1 MKRLRRF
8 VKWIAAAAGVLV
20 LLLAIGLI
28 VLQTAWF
35 KGWLRGQAVTRAAAV
50 LNGELRLARIGG
62 DLWTGVT
69 LDGVEI
75 VQAGAP
81 VITADRILIRYNIWT
96 LLKRQWVF
104 DDIVLQ
110 RASIAVNQTP
120 EGWNVA
126 HLIRRRDKPGAPPSL
141 SINRLR
147 LLSSTVTITPTGGP
161 ARRLTGV
168 ELDTGLSVDRGRV
181 GMDIASLRAHDE
193 TTGFTVQDL
202 SGSADNNFRD
212 FDMAITAVS
221 SATTIAGRVRGQDS
235 EDGRDVSADLNL
247 TRLDVSR
254 LLQDPRW
261 ATDVTGRLSARATM
275 PTGPNGRPVDV
286 EFTFSGTDVAALG
299 YSASVIDAKGRVD
312 ATRVAFNARVQ
323 AYGARASVAGNWRI
337 PGHGRR
343 NAFTGR
349 GTFAG
354 ADLRRLP
361 PHWRLPPLHTTLAGD
376 YVVDWTPGTWSAR
389 TTLAASTVEGAA
401 IAAGTTGTV
410 NAADGVV
417 TYTAAGDVANLNLQR
432 LATPLN
438 VAALA
443 EPRFATDIAGN
454 FSVNG
459 RETGDAGGRQLVGG
473 ASLGSARVSGTDVS
487 GMRAA
492 VDWTGRRLAVDA
504 HGAFTGL
511 NNTTVAPLQVPIALT
526 GQVDGQFVIPDLD
539 RPVTADNAEFDGR
552 VVLGPSTIRE
562 IAIDQA
568 TIDGRLAAGLAEIRT
583 LDLRGPTGSLQAL
596 GRLAIAGQETT
607 DLRVLANTADLAGIG
622 DLIGRPLRGGGAL
635 DARVTGPATS
645 PAASGTLTLQ
655 QPAYGEV
662 ASALTSSITFTGE
675 WPDLATDR
683 LAVQAEASA
692 TFVEIRGTRLQQV
705 KAKAAGTLTDLT
717 IELQAEEQQRT
728 LDFAGQIAVDKD
740 AHELRFRRL
749 TLSTQGVD
757 WALPENGS
765 AVVRFTPGLVEL
777 KGLTLLRGDQR
788 VGVEGRL
795 DSGIDLRVNVER
807 VAVADLNRLLLGTRT
822 LSGEINGTVT
832 VSGDRSEPVV
842 EADIAVR
849 DGAVQTVTYQSL
861 AAKVH
866 LVKQVATVDVTLLQA
881 PGISLTAKGTVPV
894 SFAGTADAGMDL
906 RVQSGSIPLGLA
918 QAFTDEITG
927 VTGVSA
933 IDLHVTGTPRAPEV
947 VGTVSVTGG
956 GFLIGAT
963 GVTYSKLNALLEFE
977 GPAVVVKQFE
987 LADPDG
993 DVLSASGAL
1002 GVTGELAA
1010 RGVDVIVRATKVGV
1024 IRNQFGTAEMDAL
1037 LKLTGT
1043 LGAPQLEGTIALDNG
1058 RLEVGQILQRT
1069 TGSAYSTTPQAPLGG
1084 DAQAEA
1090 PPGVFDQMA
1099 LKLHVTVPDNLVL
1112 RGRQLRVGTSS
1123 FGIGD
1128 MNILTGG
1135 EFDIVKPARGRLE
1148 VTGSADVVRGTY
1160 TFQGRRF
1167 DVEPGSE
1174 VRFPGGPPTNPMVN
1188 VTATRE
1194 VSGITAQVRLQG
1206 PARSPQVTLSSRPPL
1221 DEGDV
1226 LSLIVFNQPM
1236 NSLSASE
1243 QVNLGERAASI
1254 AAGALTTPLADSI
1267 ARALNLDLFE
1277 IQVPTSEDGIGA
1289 LTFGTRFG
1297 SRVFLGVKRQF
1308 GREEAS
1314 VVSLE
1319 YRVTEFLRVVSSVA
1333 QGALQA
1339 HATRR
1344 MDQSGVDL
1352 IFVFRY

>member
-1 MKRLRRF
+1 MRRLRRL

-20 LLLAIGLI
+20 LLVAIGLI
-28 VLQTAWF
+28 VIQTAWF

-50 LNGELRLARIGG
+50 LNGELRLTRIGG
-62 DLWTGVT
+62 DLWSGVT
-69 LDGVEI
+69 LDGVEV
-75 VQAGAP
+75 VQGGKT
-81 VITADRILIRYNIWT
+81 VIAADRILIRYNIWT
-96 LLKRQWVF
+96 LMRREWVF
-104 DDIVLQ
+104 DDIALQ
-110 RASIAVNQTP
+110 RATINVEQTP

-126 HLIRRRDKPGAPPSL
+126 RLIRRRDPSGQPPSL
-141 SINRLR
+141 SIGRLR
-147 LLSSTVTITPTGGP
+147 LLSSTVTVTPATAP
-161 ARRLTGV
+161 ARRLTAV
-168 ELDTGLSVDRGRV
+168 DLDTKLKVDRGRV
-181 GMDIASLRAHDE
+181 AMDIASLRAHDE
-193 TTGFTVQDL
+193 TTGFTLQDL
-202 SGSADNNFRD
+202 SGHAEDTFRNFD
-212 FDMAITAVS
+212 VAITMVS
-221 SATTIAGRVRGQDS
+221 SATTIAGRVRGQES

-247 TRLDVSR
+247 TRVDVSR

-261 ATDVTGRLSARATM
+261 ATNVTGRLSARATLSSG
-275 PTGPNGRPVDV
+275 PTGRPVDV

-299 YSASVIDAKGRVD
+299 YSASAIDAKGRVD

-323 AYGARASVAGNWRI
+323 AYGARATVAGNWRI
-337 PGHGRR
+337 PARGQR

-354 ADLRRLP
+354 VDLRRLP
-361 PHWRLPPLHTTLAGD
+361 PHWRLPPLDTTLAGD
-376 YVVDWTPGTWSAR
+376 YVADWTPGVWSAR

-410 NAADGVV
+410 TAADGVV
-417 TYTAAGDVANLNLQR
+417 SYSAAGDVAHLNVQR

-443 EPRFATDIAGN
+443 EARFVTEIDGK
-454 FSVNG
+454 FFVNG
-459 RETGDAGGRQLVGG
+459 RETGDAGGRQLAGG
-473 ASLGSARVSGTDVS
+473 ATLGTARVSGTDVS
-487 GMRAA
+487 GMRAT
-492 VDWTGRRLAVDA
+492 VDWAGRRLAVEA

-511 NNTTVAPLQVPIALT
+511 NNTTVAPLQVPIALA

-539 RPVTADNAEFDGR
+539 RTVGADNAEFDGR
-552 VVLGPSTIRE
+552 VVLGPSTIRDV
-562 IAIDQA
+562 AIDLG
-568 TIDGRLAAGLAEIRT
+568 TIDGRLAAGLAEIRS
-583 LDLRGPTGSLQAL
+583 LDLRGPTGSLQAI
-596 GRLAIAGQETT
+596 GRLAIAGSETS
-607 DLRVLANTADLAGIG
+607 DLRVLASTADLTAIG
-622 DLIGRPLRGGGAL
+622 DLLAQPLRGGAAL
-635 DARVTGPATS
+635 DARVTGRAAS
-645 PAASGTLTLQ
+645 PAASGTLNLQ
-655 QPAYGEV
+655 QPAYGDV
-662 ASALTSSITFTGE
+662 ASALTSTITFTGE

-683 LAVQAEASA
+683 LVVQAEASA
-692 TFVEIRGTRLQQV
+692 TFVDIKGTRLQQV
-705 KAKAAGTLTDLT
+705 KAKAAGTLTDLA

-728 LDFAGQIAVDKD
+728 LDFAGRVAVDKD
-740 AHELRFRRL
+740 ARELRFRRL
-749 TLSTQGVD
+749 TLGTHGVD
-757 WALPENGS
+757 WTLPENGS
-765 AVVRFTPGLVEL
+765 ALVRFTPGLVEL
-777 KGLTLLRGDQR
+777 QGLTLVRGDQR
-788 VGVEGRL
+788 IGAEGRL
-795 DSGIDLRVNVER
+795 DSGIDLRVSVER

-832 VSGDRSEPVV
+832 VSGDRREPVI

-849 DGAVQTVTYQSL
+849 DGAVQSVTYQSL

-866 LVKQVATVDVTLLQA
+866 VAKQVATVDVTLVQA
-881 PGISLTAKGTVPV
+881 PEISLTAKGTVPV
-894 SFAGTADAGMDL
+894 SFSGTADAGMDL

-918 QAFTDEITG
+918 QAFTDEITD

-933 IDLHVTGTPRAPEV
+933 IDLHVTGTPAAPEV

-956 GFLIGAT
+956 GFLVGAT
-963 GVTYSKLNALLEFE
+963 GVKYSKLNALLEFE
-977 GPAVVVKQFE
+977 GPAVVVQRFE
-987 LADPDG
+987 LSDPDG

-1002 GVTGELAA
+1002 GVRGALAE
-1010 RGVDVIVRATKVGV
+1010 RGVDVVVRAAKVSV

-1069 TGSAYSTTPQAPLGG
+1069 TGSAYSTTPQGPLGG
-1084 DAQAEA
+1084 EAQAE
-1090 PPGVFDQMA
+1090 PPPSLFDQMS

-1135 EFDIVKPARGRLE
+1135 EFDIVKAPKGRLE
-1148 VTGSADVVRGTY
+1148 VTGTADVVRGTY

-1167 DVEPGSE
+1167 DVVPGSE
-1174 VRFPGGPPTNPMVN
+1174 VRFPGGPPTNPLIN

-1236 NSLSASE
+1236 NALSASE

-1277 IQVPTSEDGIGA
+1277 IQVPTSDDGTGA
-1289 LTFGTRFG
+1289 LAFGTRFG

-1308 GREEAS
+1308 GREEAT

-1319 YRVTEFLRVVSSVA
+1319 YRVTEFLRVVTSVA

>member
-8 VKWIAAAAGVLV
+8 VTWIAAAAGVLV

-28 VLQTAWF
+28 VVQTAWF

-75 VQAGAP
+75 VQAGGP
-81 VITADRILIRYNIWT
+81 VVTADRILIRYNIWT
-96 LLKRQWVF
+96 LLNRQWVF

-110 RASIAVNQTP
+110 RASIAVTQTP

-147 LLSSTVTITPTGGP
+147 LVSSTVTITPAGRP

-181 GMDIASLRAHDE
+181 AMDVASLRAHDE
-193 TTGFTVQDL
+193 ITGFTVQDL
-202 SGSADNNFRD
+202 SGSADDNFRD

-221 SATTIAGRVRGQDS
+221 SATTVAGRLRGQDS
-235 EDGRDVSADLNL
+235 EDGRDVSADLDL

-261 ATDVTGRLSARATM
+261 ATDVTGRLSARAAL
-275 PTGPNGRPVDV
+275 PAGPAGRPVDV

-299 YSASVIDAKGRVD
+299 YSASAIDAKGRVD

-323 AYGARASVAGNWRI
+323 AYGARATVAGNWRL
-337 PGHGRR
+337 PARGRR

-349 GTFAG
+349 GTFA
-354 ADLRRLP
+354 AVDLRRLP
-361 PHWRLPPLHTTLAGD
+361 PHWRLPPLDTTLAGD
-376 YVVDWTPGTWSAR
+376 YVVDWTPGVWSAR
-389 TTLAASTVEGAA
+389 TTLGASTVEGAA
-401 IAAGTTGTV
+401 IAAGTAGTV

-417 TYTAAGDVANLNLQR
+417 TYSAAGDVASLDLQR

-438 VAALA
+438 VTALA
-443 EPRFATDIAGN
+443 EPRFATDIAGR

-459 RETGDAGGRQLVGG
+459 RETGDAGGRQLAGG

-511 NNTTVAPLQVPIALT
+511 NNTTVGPLRVPVALT
-526 GQVDGQFVIPDLD
+526 GRVDGQFVIPDLD
-539 RPVTADNAEFDGR
+539 RPVTGDNAEFDGR

-596 GRLAIAGQETT
+596 GRLAIAGRGTT
-607 DLRVLANTADLAGIG
+607 DLRLLANTADLAAIG
-622 DLIGRPLRGGGAL
+622 DVIARPLRGGAAL
-635 DARVTGPATS
+635 DARITGPAAS

-655 QPAYGEV
+655 QPAYGDV
-662 ASALTSSITFTGE
+662 ASALTSTITFTGE

-683 LAVQAEASA
+683 LAVQAAASA

-705 KAKAAGTLTDLT
+705 TAKAAGTLTDLT

-740 AHELRFRRL
+740 AHEVRFRRL

-795 DSGIDLRVNVER
+795 DAGIDLRVNVER

-822 LSGEINGTVT
+822 LSGEINGTLKVT
-832 VSGDRSEPVV
+832 GDRSDPVV

-849 DGAVQTVTYQSL
+849 DGAVQSVTYQSL
-861 AAKVH
+861 VAKVH

-881 PGISLTAKGTVPV
+881 PEISLTARGTVPV

-918 QAFTDEITG
+918 QAFTDEISE

-933 IDLHVTGTPRAPEV
+933 IDLHVTGTPRAPDV

-956 GFLIGAT
+956 GFLLGAT
-963 GVTYSKLNALLEFE
+963 GVQYSKLNAMLEFE
-977 GPAVVVKQFE
+977 GPAVVVRQFE

-1002 GVTGELAA
+1002 GVTGERAA
-1010 RGVDVIVRATKVGV
+1010 RGVDVIVRAAKVSV

-1043 LGAPQLEGTIALDNG
+1043 LGAPRLEGTIALDNG

-1084 DAQAEA
+1084 EAQAEA

-1112 RGRQLRVGTSS
+1112 RGRQLRVGASS

-1135 EFDIVKPARGRLE
+1135 EFDVVKPAGGRLE

-1174 VRFPGGPPTNPMVN
+1174 VRFPGGPPTNPMIN

-1277 IQVPTSEDGIGA
+1277 IQVPTSEDGTGA
-1289 LTFGTRFG
+1289 LAFGTRFG